1 MKKTSKLLV
10 QSIMAV
16 TVAASLFTIT
26 GCGSEESKAKIGDIG
41 SSDNG
46 SDKANEIA
54 YAGIGQYIEGD
65 NWRISLLDAKT
76 YSSISESGGF
86 YTDKPE
92 AGKEFLVLFLE
103 AENISDEDDYF
114 NYLNF
119 KAYADD
125 SHVKNTMIM
134 NDVDGYDSVSGDVA
148 SGKKIKGYAVWEVN
162 TGWSNFEVS
171 YDDDVWSNK
180 TTACFKISSG
190 DIK

>member
-1 MKKTSKLLV
+1 MTKTSKFLV
-10 QSIMAV
+10 QSIMTVTAAV
-16 TVAASLFTIT
+16 SLFTIT
-26 GCGSEESKAKIGDIG
+26 GCASDESKAKIGNIG
-41 SSDNG
+41 QSSDG
-46 SDKANEIA
+46 SGKTNEIA

-65 NWRISLLDAKT
+65 NWKISLLDAKT

-86 YTDKPE
+86 YTDKPD
-92 AGKEFLVLFLE
+92 AGKEFLVFFLE

-114 NYLNF
+114 NPLYF

-125 SHVKNTMIM
+125 SHVNNTVIM
-134 NDVDGYDSVSGDVA
+134 NDVDGYDSASGDVA

-162 TGWSNFEVS
+162 KGWSDFEVT

-180 TTACFKISSG
+180 TTACFKVSSG